1 MLTDDVVMMISVVGK
16 RMGNSLPWLSAR
28 GSNAEGTLEP
38 PERFPMPSQVQLDC
52 TAFSGS

>member
-1 MLTDDVVMMISVVGK
+1 MLTDDVVMMISVVRK

-52 TAFSGS
+52 TAFSEN